1 MLISNAGA
9 IAVASPGSIV
19 IGTPVSDP
27 EGMVF
32 KKSQTIKVS
41 HLSIFTVLRFFID
54 CLYELSVSPFFATEQ
69 EQVVCESGVNQLLVV
84 KSSNYNSVRHSKTL
98 NISVL

>member
-1 MLISNAGA
+1 M
-9 IAVASPGSIV
+9 ASPGSIV

-41 HLSIFTVLRFFID
+41 HLSIFTVLRFMID
-54 CLYELSVSPFFATEQ
+54 SLYDLAVNPFFATEL
-69 EQVVCESGVNQLLVV
+69 ESVVCESGVNQLLVI
-84 KSSNYNSVRHSKTL
+84 KRSNYNSVSDHF
-98 NISVL
+98 